1 MAASRVAP
9 PTIYGQCIS
18 KIAWYVATFRATAA
32 ISSVE
37 SRPPRWQLGAEGSP
51 GLQVAV
57 SVVNR
62 PASYTYI
69 RVSYGT
75 IGDNLHI
82 VPKRTTS
89 GTTKRMPQRDRQVQR
104 DCDMRRGTARH
115 YRDDV
120 FVALG
125 LSSLPARN
133 SSSDISFSAIFG
145 SLPRRLHALEDATSI
160 DADLT
165 PRVRKIGA
173 HESADIGK
181 LTLAIDRR
189 NSTAQRLIG
198 SVDSPAARMGA
209 PFPQLP

>member
-37 SRPPRWQLGAEGSP
+37 SRRPRWQLGAEGSP

-82 VPKRTTS
+82 APKKTTS

-104 DCDMRRGTARH
+104 DCDMRCGTARH
-115 YRDDV
+115 HRDDAAGV

-125 LSSLPARN
+125 LFSLPSEKFFERHQL
-133 SSSDISFSAIFG
+133 FG
-145 SLPRRLHALEDATSI
+145 NI
-160 DADLT
+160 WQLT
-165 PRVRKIGA
+165 PSTGECPNLLPPATGSSGRVRRQGA
-173 HESADIGK
+173 GS
-181 LTLAIDRR
+181 RR
-189 NSTAQRLIG
+189 G
-198 SVDSPAARMGA
+198 VVPK
-209 PFPQLP
+209 PLPVRRRRP

>member
-75 IGDNLHI
+75 IGDKLHI
-82 VPKRTTS
+82 APKRTTS

-145 SLPRRLHALEDATSI
+145 SLPRRLRQGVGTQQPSNWGDDQRGNRTAEYTDFHRPPPVCGALCGSSCSI
-160 DADLT
+160 VSSRPL
-165 PRVRKIGA
+165 
-173 HESADIGK
+173 
-181 LTLAIDRR
+181 
-189 NSTAQRLIG
+189 
-198 SVDSPAARMGA
+198 
-209 PFPQLP
+209 